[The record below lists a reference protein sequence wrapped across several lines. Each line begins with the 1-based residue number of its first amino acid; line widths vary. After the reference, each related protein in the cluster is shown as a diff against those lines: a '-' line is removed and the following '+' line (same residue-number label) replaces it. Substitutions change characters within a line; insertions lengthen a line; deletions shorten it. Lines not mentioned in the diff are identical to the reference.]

1 MFADPISRR
10 AFLVR
15 AGALATA
22 AAAGVPA
29 LAGGK
34 AKKLYTIGCSAITWG
49 GNDAQAIQD
58 IASLGLRGI
67 QLRANSYKDYKDKP
81 DELKALLGGH
91 KLQLG
96 MFSSGNVNL
105 DVPDQQ
111 AQLETHLNH
120 AKFVKALGG
129 KAIQLT
135 NSSRPKDRMPTPEE
149 LKKYAQL
156 MNEVGKRTA
165 DVGVQAAYHNHMHQL
180 GETPEEVDAIMQVLD
195 PRYVKLLLDV
205 AHYWQGGGD
214 PAKAVRQYK
223 DTLYAM
229 HLKDV
234 ARPHPEKTDDPKS
247 YQFVEL
253 GQGKL
258 DLPAVFAAMDEVKFK
273 GWGIIELD
281 SVPDKSRTALQCN
294 RTSVD
299 YLAQK
304 IGLKSS

>member
-10 AFLVR
+10 KFLIRSGAFAV
-15 AGALATA
+15 AAPVFAQVLAQN
-22 AAAGVPA
+22 
-29 LAGGK
+29 K
-34 AKKLYTIGCSAITWG
+34 AKKLYSIGCSAITWG

-81 DELKALLGGH
+81 DELKALLGRH

-105 DVPDQQ
+105 DVPDGQ

-180 GETPEEVDAIMQVLD
+180 GETPEEVDAIVQALD
-195 PRYVKLLLDV
+195 TRYVKLLLDV

-223 DTLYAM
+223 DMLYAM

-304 IGLKSS
+304 IGLKV